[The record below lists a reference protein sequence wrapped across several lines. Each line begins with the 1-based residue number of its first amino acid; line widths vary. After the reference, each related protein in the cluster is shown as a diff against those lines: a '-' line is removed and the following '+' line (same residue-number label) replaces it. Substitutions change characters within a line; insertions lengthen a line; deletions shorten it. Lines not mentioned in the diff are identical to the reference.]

1 MTSETLR
8 DVILALDNL
17 LIEHLDRNP
26 GLRPVAEAAG
36 RWLLDAARQSAA
48 RTSGPGASPDA
59 QRNETASPAQRSA
72 AAPPAPPVRKES
84 LHLAIG
90 DTRVSVDVHG
100 TDEEI
105 ARVRRTATQTES
117 DSSGRREYP
126 PISDADLALV
136 ETRCRLKAS
145 SCALFIERRKAG
157 WGTDEE
163 REILHRMNGMIA
175 EAKALPN
182 CFLWVFWRDRTP
194 PSDSALVTI
203 GRAYAA
209 HADAAALVR
218 RIVTGLQVSEQTPH
232 LDEAFT
238 LLAATNSA
246 LRVALG
252 DTWLTADRD
261 QEEVHHWLRR
271 ESAARQI
278 YLERHMRIDD
288 PADPAVLPELQERI
302 RALADRI
309 DGRRSMEKEIRSAL
323 KKLQYEA
330 NRLVRDADDAEMQ
343 QNHLAKMEQ
352 VLEELVQLG
361 VPETSRDITDAIG
374 DAAAQAL
381 REWPSL
387 NGRLKRALSAPRP
400 AATGGADGP
409 AGSAG
414 AWSQTVRDA
423 RALLQGTRA
432 VIIGGEPRS
441 DAAARLEEAFDL
453 AEVEWVELA
462 EHGTGQPMLAPIQR
476 PDTAL
481 VIGIVKLAG
490 HLHLEEARE
499 IAAAAGKPCVLLTGG
514 YNPESVAQ
522 AVLDQ
527 ASDRLRARL
536 VEL

>member
-8 DVILALDNL
+8 DVILALDKL

-26 GLRPVAEAAG
+26 GLRPLAEAAG

-48 RTSGPGASPDA
+48 RTSGPGAAHDT
-59 QRNETASPAQRSA
+59 QRNEAVPPVQRA
-72 AAPPAPPVRKES
+72 AGAPPSPPVRKES

-90 DTRVSVDVHG
+90 DTRIAVDVHG

-105 ARVRRTATQTES
+105 ARVRRTTSQTDN
-117 DSSGRREYP
+117 DSAGRREIP
-126 PISDADLALV
+126 PINDADLTLV

-145 SCALFIERRKAG
+145 SCALFIERRRAA

-163 REILHRMNGMIA
+163 REILHRMNAMIA

-194 PSDSALVTI
+194 PSDAALVTI

-218 RIVTGLQVSEQTPH
+218 RIMTGLPAAEQAPH
-232 LDEAFT
+232 LEEAFT
-238 LLAATNSA
+238 LLASANSA

-252 DTWLTADRD
+252 DTWLSADRD

-278 YLERHMRIDD
+278 YLDRHMRIDD
-288 PADPAVLPELQERI
+288 PADPAGLPELQERI
-302 RALADRI
+302 RALAERI

-343 QNHLAKMEQ
+343 QSHLAKMEQ
-352 VLEELVQLG
+352 VLDELALLG
-361 VPETSRDITDAIG
+361 VPETSREITDAIG
-374 DAAAQAL
+374 DLPAQTL

-387 NGRLKRALSAPRP
+387 NGRLKRALNAPRP
-400 AATGGADGP
+400 GAAGRSEAAPD
-409 AGSAG
+409 SAA
-414 AWSQTVRDA
+414 AWSETVRNA

-432 VIIGGEPRS
+432 VIIGGEPRP
-441 DAAARLEEAFDL
+441 DAAARLEEAFNL

-462 EHGTGQPMLAPIQR
+462 EHGTGQPMVAPIQR

-481 VIGIVKLAG
+481 VLGIIKLAG